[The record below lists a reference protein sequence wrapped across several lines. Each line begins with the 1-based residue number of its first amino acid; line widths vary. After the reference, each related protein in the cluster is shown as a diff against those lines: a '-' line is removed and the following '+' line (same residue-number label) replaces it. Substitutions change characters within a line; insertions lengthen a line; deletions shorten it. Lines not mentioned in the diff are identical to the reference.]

1 MTNLKNDLYVAKA
14 NLNNYLEEIYI
25 LDFSATVDDL
35 KQFHLYEYT
44 AIQYNDKKVINYLLF
59 DYDIKS
65 NNNEDINK
73 FIISQIFDLY
83 YDMYNQDV
91 YCAELEQIF

>member
-1 MTNLKNDLYVAKA
+1 MKKDLFIAKA
-14 NLNNYLEEIYI
+14 NLNNYLEDEYI

-44 AIQYNDKKVINYLLF
+44 ALQSNHKKVINYILF
-59 DYDIKS
+59 DYDIQS
-65 NNNEDINK
+65 NDNEDINK

-83 YDMYNQDV
+83 YDIYRQDV
-91 YCAELEQIF
+91 YYAELEQIF

>member
-1 MTNLKNDLYVAKA
+1 MTNLKKDLYVAKT
-14 NLNNYLEEIYI
+14 NLNNFIEDEYI

-44 AIQYNDKKVINYLLF
+44 AIQHNDKKVINYLLI
-59 DYDIKS
+59 DYSIKS
-65 NNNEDINK
+65 NDNADINK

-91 YCAELEQIF
+91 FCAELEQIF